1 MRIFRFKYMG
11 KSMYGISKEEYL
23 HPIDGSVFRKHSISR
38 KRILISEVSLLSPV
52 KPSKIV
58 AVGMNY
64 KDHAIE
70 RGKPL
75 PKEPL
80 LFLKPSSAVIGPN
93 DSIIYPEMSKRV
105 DYEGELAVIIKKKA
119 SLLVDDVDP
128 DEYILGYT
136 CFNDV
141 TARDLQDRDVQFT
154 RAKSFDTFAALGPCI
169 VTDLDPGAL
178 QIKTFLN
185 GKLRQSGNTRNLIFP
200 IPHLIRYISR
210 IMTLYPGDVVTT
222 GTPSGIGPMKAGDR
236 VDIQIEGIGTLS
248 NTVKKFEK

>member
-1 MRIFRFKYMG
+1 
-11 KSMYGISKEEYL
+11 MYGISKEEYL

-119 SLLVDDVDP
+119 SLLVDDVDSRLSAVVHTEGGFLAQG
-128 DEYILGYT
+128 DRALALALVLTDQGERGLCGCCQLGEHQIARLEQVGILG
-136 CFNDV
+136 
-141 TARDLQDRDVQFT
+141 DRDHPGELI
-154 RAKSFDTFAALGPCI
+154 RAPRVG
-169 VTDLDPGAL
+169 DLDMH
-178 QIKTFLN
+178 LN
-185 GKLRQSGNTRNLIFP
+185 GLAVGGKDDPLSVLEHR
-200 IPHLIRYISR
+200 
-210 IMTLYPGDVVTT
+210 DAVTEEAAT
-222 GTPSGIGPMKAGDR
+222 GECGGGAG
-236 VDIQIEGIGTLS
+236 
-248 NTVKKFEK
+248 